1 MRRLPSVEAPRR
13 ELALCLDLGRRGS
26 PPPIHATTVGQRP
39 NEEGGEEGERTTD
52 RGVTDLSQRMDG
64 DGRAPEEL
72 GLRISPENSVSNMSI
87 NNFTSSLISLT
98 LNSRYLCPCRDTLVS
113 SSRILEFLNLHNC
126 Y

>member
-13 ELALCLDLGRRGS
+13 ELARGLDLGRRGS

-64 DGRAPEEL
+64 DGRAMEDL
-72 GLRISPENSVSNMSI
+72 GLRIS
-87 NNFTSSLISLT
+87 
-98 LNSRYLCPCRDTLVS
+98 
-113 SSRILEFLNLHNC
+113 
-126 Y
+126 